1 MLDLRQMCGSIMGKI
16 HDISSHPIIQAINF
30 REPGL
35 ASQYI
40 YSFWWSTITLTTIGE
55 TPQPVQDPE
64 YLFHILNFIL
74 GVMVIATIVGNIGSM
89 ISDMNA
95 DRAEFSN
102 KLDAIKQ
109 YMDFRKIGGDL
120 QEKVIKLF
128 DYLWSNK
135 QTKDEESVLG
145 VLPDKLRAEIAMHVH
160 LETLKKV
167 RILNLFVA
175 IISQVLL

>member
-1 MLDLRQMCGSIMGKI
+1 MGKENLRI
-16 HDISSHPIIQAINF
+16 LTSLHDTVFHGQGATIISAVHLQFLVVYYHSYNNWRNTAACS
-30 REPGL
+30 R
-35 ASQYI
+35 
-40 YSFWWSTITLTTIGE
+40 SFKFLKFHCNLLFS
-55 TPQPVQDPE
+55 DPE
-64 YLFHILNFIL
+64 YLFHIVNFLL

-135 QTKDEESVLG
+135 QTKDEDSVLG
-145 VLPDKLRAEIAMHVH
+145 VLPDKLR
-160 LETLKKV
+160 
-167 RILNLFVA
+167 
-175 IISQVLL
+175 

>member
-1 MLDLRQMCGSIMGKI
+1 
-16 HDISSHPIIQAINF
+16 
-30 REPGL
+30 
-35 ASQYI
+35 
-40 YSFWWSTITLTTIGE
+40 
-55 TPQPVQDPE
+55 
-64 YLFHILNFIL
+64 
-74 GVMVIATIVGNIGSM
+74 
-89 ISDMNA
+89 MNA

-160 LETLKKV
+160 LETLKKASQKQTV
-167 RILNLFVA
+167 ATFILN
-175 IISQVLL
+175 

>member
-1 MLDLRQMCGSIMGKI
+1 MSDLKLTSGFIMGKEKVCLHTEI
-16 HDISSHPIIQAINF
+16 FKQYF
-30 REPGL
+30 MLREPQL
-35 ASQYI
+35 FQQYI

-55 TPQPVQDPE
+55 TQQPVQGLSSFTNLFGITCFSDPE
-64 YLFHILNFIL
+64 YLFHIVNFLL

-135 QTKDEESVLG
+135 QTKDEDSVLG
-145 VLPDKLRAEIAMHVH
+145 VLPDKLR
-160 LETLKKV
+160 
-167 RILNLFVA
+167 
-175 IISQVLL
+175 

>member
-1 MLDLRQMCGSIMGKI
+1 
-16 HDISSHPIIQAINF
+16 
-30 REPGL
+30 
-35 ASQYI
+35 
-40 YSFWWSTITLTTIGE
+40 
-55 TPQPVQDPE
+55 
-64 YLFHILNFIL
+64 
-74 GVMVIATIVGNIGSM
+74 
-89 ISDMNA
+89 MNA

-160 LETLKKV
+160 LETLKK
-167 RILNLFVA
+167 A
-175 IISQVLL
+175 SQKQLLHSY

>member
-1 MLDLRQMCGSIMGKI
+1 MKLDHLPS
-16 HDISSHPIIQAINF
+16 
-30 REPGL
+30 L
-35 ASQYI
+35 T
-40 YSFWWSTITLTTIGE
+40 STSTVSGGQQWLWLQLE
-55 TPQPVQDPE
+55 KLLNLCKVKLLPEVHLWFVWFLWLDPE
-64 YLFHILNFIL
+64 YLFHIVNFLL

-109 YMDFRKIGGDL
+109 YMDFRKVGGEL

-145 VLPDKLRAEIAMHVH
+145 VLPDKLR
-160 LETLKKV
+160 
-167 RILNLFVA
+167 N
-175 IISQVLL
+175 VLIHN